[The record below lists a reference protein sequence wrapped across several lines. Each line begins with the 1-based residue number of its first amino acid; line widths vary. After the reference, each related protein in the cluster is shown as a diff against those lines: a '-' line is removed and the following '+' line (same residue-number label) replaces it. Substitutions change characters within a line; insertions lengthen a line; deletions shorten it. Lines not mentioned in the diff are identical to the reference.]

1 MLPKRQATPEQTW
14 KETSFS
20 SSSRTDAQNKEVTP
34 LFGGGYGVPLFEL
47 LSMYFCRWSESTV
60 LLRKSFGSAPASFHI
75 LQRDDRSVWQKKK
88 KKPSCIWLITLWGS
102 AFHCFMALT
111 AMLLSLYQ
119 AEICLP
125 VNSGPLRHRA
135 SLCASRST
143 WKPLQM
149 GRRCHSGR
157 LFSGPVT
164 VSVFN
169 WSANGLSA
177 DLSPPWSLPVVALWL
192 LSALHAMWYPELSA
206 RFRVWS
212 EQHREGD
219 LLQRH
224 HSSVVKE
231 QMYFFF
237 KRHMTRGIEPIFYK
251 NGKGKVTF
259 KSCIKLK
266 KNPNQKKKRHM
277 T

>member
-20 SSSRTDAQNKEVTP
+20 SSSRTDAQNKEVTL
-34 LFGGGYGVPLFEL
+34 LFGGGGMVPPYLNFLAHISVGDQKVLFSSEKALGRHLRPSISCKQMTGV
-47 LSMYFCRWSESTV
+47 SGR
-60 LLRKSFGSAPASFHI
+60 
-75 LQRDDRSVWQKKK
+75 KKK
-88 KKPSCIWLITLWGS
+88 KKTSCIWLITLWGS

-125 VNSGPLRHRA
+125 INSGPLRHRA
-135 SLCASRST
+135 SLCASWST

-149 GRRCHSGR
+149 GRRCNSGR

-177 DLSPPWSLPVVALWL
+177 DLSPPWSLLVVALQL
-192 LSALHAMWYPELSA
+192 LSALHAMWYPELNA

-212 EQHREGD
+212 EQHRGGD
-219 LLQRH
+219 PLQHH
-224 HSSVVKE
+224 HSSVVK
-231 QMYFFF
+231 QQTYFFL
-237 KRHMTRGIEPIFYK
+237 KRHMTRGIEPIF
-251 NGKGKVTF
+251 
-259 KSCIKLK
+259 L
-266 KNPNQKKKRHM
+266 
-277 T
+277 